1 VNAQPDWFDRVP
13 KVELHLHLEGAIPRE
28 TLWRLVRQYGGDPDV
43 PTPEALR
50 QRFTYRDFAGFIR
63 AWIWKSGYLRS
74 YEDMT
79 LIATDVARH
88 LAAQNVRYAELF
100 FSPSDQRERW
110 GAAEVRVAEA
120 VRAGLAQVPEVRV
133 GLIVDTVRDD
143 GPAAAL
149 HTVEEI
155 AEAAG
160 DLGVLGIGLGG
171 SEQIFPPE
179 PFAPV
184 FARARALGL
193 HSTAHAGEAAGP
205 ASVWGAL
212 CALGVERIGH
222 GTRAGEDAALVR
234 YLAERRVPL
243 EMCPGSNV
251 CTRVVPDLAQHPIRR
266 YADAGLV
273 VTVSTD
279 DPTMFGNSLA
289 GEYRSLANTLGF
301 TPEEIR
307 GLILAGVE
315 ASWLAPADKAA
326 LRTELTAD
334 PAWLA

>member
-1 VNAQPDWFDRVP
+1 
-13 KVELHLHLEGAIPRE
+13 
-28 TLWRLVRQYGGDPDV
+28 
-43 PTPEALR
+43 
-50 QRFTYRDFAGFIR
+50 
-63 AWIWKSGYLRS
+63 
-74 YEDMT
+74 
-79 LIATDVARH
+79 
-88 LAAQNVRYAELF
+88 
-100 FSPSDQRERW
+100 
-110 GAAEVRVAEA
+110 
-120 VRAGLAQVPEVRV
+120 
-133 GLIVDTVRDD
+133 
-143 GPAAAL
+143 
-149 HTVEEI
+149 
-155 AEAAG
+155 
-160 DLGVLGIGLGG
+160 
-171 SEQIFPPE
+171 
-179 PFAPV
+179 
-184 FARARALGL
+184 
-193 HSTAHAGEAAGP
+193 
-205 ASVWGAL
+205 VWGAL
-212 CALGVERIGH
+212 RALGVERIGH

-266 YADAGLV
+266 YADAGLA